1 MTYLGFLGPLGYGLP
16 VDPKQFK
23 IFKSGVDIIGG
34 QRDLM
39 TSRVWEN
46 IEIAISRLWKG
57 VERWLTPHWNGNFTE
72 NTMGQV
78 MRLEGRLGK

>member
-1 MTYLGFLGPLGYGLP
+1 
-16 VDPKQFK
+16 
-23 IFKSGVDIIGG
+23 
-34 QRDLM
+34 M

-46 IEIAISRLWKG
+46 IEIAISPLWKG

-78 MRLEGRLGK
+78 MTLESRLGK